1 MIPEFKRPELED
13 KELIDYYFAQ
23 APSRSC
29 ERTFANVYLWSRQ
42 YKVKYAILH
51 NALVFR
57 DEGDGHTYAYPV
69 GKPEAVKAALE
80 ELMKICEDE
89 DCEFGLY
96 CVTPENFSQ
105 MDRVVS
111 GTSSGLNMTEIRQI
125 ISMRRRSLQHLQER
139 SFTESETISI
149 SLRQLYPDWTYEPLS
164 DENVEDVL
172 SDGSEVEKF
181 RMDVMMILR
190 RTQRC
195 A

>member
-105 MDRVVS
+105 
-111 GTSSGLNMTEIRQI
+111 GGPSS
-125 ISMRRRSLQHLQER
+125 
-139 SFTESETISI
+139 
-149 SLRQLYPDWTYEPLS
+149 PPW
-164 DENVEDVL
+164 
-172 SDGSEVEKF
+172 
-181 RMDVMMILR
+181 
-190 RTQRC
+190 
-195 A
+195 

>member
-42 YKVKYAILH
+42 YKVKYALLH
-51 NALVFR
+51 DALVFR

-89 DCEFGLY
+89 GCEFGLY
-96 CVTPENFSQ
+96 CVTPENFAQ
-105 MDRVVS
+105 MEEWYPGQFRIEYDRDQADYIYE
-111 GTSSGLNMTEIRQI
+111 TEKLATLAGKYI
-125 ISMRRRSLQHLQER
+125 IGKRNNINK
-139 SFTESETISI
+139 FKK
-149 SLRQLYPDWTYEPLS
+149 LYQ
-164 DENVEDVL
+164 
-172 SDGSEVEKF
+172 EVEKF
-181 RMDVMMILR
+181 ERM
-190 RTQRC
+190 
-195 A
+195 

>member
-29 ERTFANVYLWSRQ
+29 ERTFANVYLWSRH

-69 GKPEAVKAALE
+69 GKPEAIKAALE

-89 DCEFGLY
+89 A
-96 CVTPENFSQ
+96 VNSA
-105 MDRVVS
+105 
-111 GTSSGLNMTEIRQI
+111 
-125 ISMRRRSLQHLQER
+125 
-139 SFTESETISI
+139 FT
-149 SLRQLYPDWTYEPLS
+149 
-164 DENVEDVL
+164 V
-172 SDGSEVEKF
+172 
-181 RMDVMMILR
+181 
-190 RTQRC
+190 
-195 A
+195 

>member
-105 MDRVVS
+105 MEEWYPGQFRIEYDRD
-111 GTSSGLNMTEIRQI
+111 QA
-125 ISMRRRSLQHLQER
+125 
-139 SFTESETISI
+139 
-149 SLRQLYPDWTYEPLS
+149 D
-164 DENVEDVL
+164 
-172 SDGSEVEKF
+172 
-181 RMDVMMILR
+181 
-190 RTQRC
+190 
-195 A
+195 